1 LKSDRISDAIALY
14 RILGTLG
21 YGVRIIDADT
31 QLKQLDIDVFA
42 SPDTPETRFLWD
54 EGLAACS
61 SDLGLLEL
69 AIKIRC
75 SPGGG
80 SRKWIDELI
89 AQGLQA
95 ESAYDQARAVS
106 LRGFLDA
113 EADAEWLTEPTT
125 DDDSWY
131 RSVLRIAQRRAK
143 SERDARHWFKKF
155 CEGTDLDEAWAA
167 FRLFLSIADRR
178 CWLWCHEEL
187 AVLVRQAGGSAPKV
201 HSARTFCSNWS
212 MGPPSLARKASVL
225 KVSSLSLPI
234 PQTIPGDHSNGF
246 SWLPH
251 IL

>member
-1 LKSDRISDAIALY
+1 MSYYSTLAEVLFLKSDRISDAIALY
-14 RILGTLG
+14 RILSTLS

-42 SPDTPETRFLWD
+42 SPDTPEIRFLWD
-54 EGLAACS
+54 EELAACS
-61 SDLGLLEL
+61 SDLDLLEL

-75 SPGGG
+75 SPGGS

-89 AQGLQA
+89 AQGLQS
-95 ESAYDQARAVS
+95 ESAYEQARAVS

-113 EADAEWLTEPTT
+113 EADAEWLTEPTK

-131 RSVLRIAQRRAK
+131 RSVLRIAQRRVK

-155 CEGTDLDEAWAA
+155 CEDTNPDEAWAS

-187 AVLVRQAGGSAPKV
+187 AVVGGDDP
-201 HSARTFCSNWS
+201 RRGFFESNRDEI
-212 MGPPSLARKASVL
+212 RKACTENEE
-225 KVSSLSLPI
+225 KLSKSFLGCEIADQMSPWR
-234 PQTIPGDHSNGF
+234 T
-246 SWLPH
+246 
-251 IL
+251 